1 MVRWAKQEF
10 LREVDAQ
17 KPDESICLAK
27 VRAVLKHLPVC
38 TLCHLPHPTKARMP
52 VCMPHQSED
61 ARLHALPKRECL
73 FVCSAK
79 ARMPVCMPHH
89 APPTKERKIVL
100 PFPDSQAFLKNMSP
114 RAWVMSKVGQNRCV
128 HSIFGR
134 KIAEYTV
141 TYGVYIRF
149 WPTLVMSSG
158 IHTISRPQ
166 LHNDVPL
173 DLRDHSCWLSQQ

>member
-1 MVRWAKQEF
+1 LPCQGKSCFEAS
-10 LREVDAQ
+10 A
-17 KPDESICLAK
+17 CLYT
-27 VRAVLKHLPVC
+27 LPPA
-38 TLCHLPHPTKARMP
+38 T
-52 VCMPHQSED
+52 PHQSED
-61 ARLHALPKRECL
+61 ARLYAPPKRGCPFACSAKARMPVCMLCQSEDACLYALPKRGCP